1 MRGVQSAVV
10 LASLLSRAVDAA
22 VLEKKAWSFKK

>member
-10 LASLLSRAVDAA
+10 FASLLSGAVDAA